1 MTDTYKT
8 VPEALLKMVTSG
20 ELTTKQTAFVR
31 DAHECEKAGWRNSI
45 ISAVNEAYSMGQRHD
60 PIGKQEI
67 INAVIAG
74 RWDA

>member
-31 DAHECEKAGWRNSI
+31 DAHENEKAEWRNNLI
-45 ISAVNEAYSMGQRHD
+45 TVANLAYSAGQKHD